1 MSTNKEFFKFLT
13 ILSLYDEIF
22 LKCVFSFLYN
32 AASFIL
38 IVAIFVYQSNL
49 FWDFTNIL
57 TQLIILQDFKILHTV
72 LLRFLLMLVMMAIA
86 ISVSQ

>member
-32 AASFIL
+32 AASFML
-38 IVAIFVYQSNL
+38 IIAIFVYQSNL
-49 FWDFTNIL
+49 FWDFTSIL
-57 TQLIILQDFKILHTV
+57 TQLIIL
-72 LLRFLLMLVMMAIA
+72 
-86 ISVSQ
+86 